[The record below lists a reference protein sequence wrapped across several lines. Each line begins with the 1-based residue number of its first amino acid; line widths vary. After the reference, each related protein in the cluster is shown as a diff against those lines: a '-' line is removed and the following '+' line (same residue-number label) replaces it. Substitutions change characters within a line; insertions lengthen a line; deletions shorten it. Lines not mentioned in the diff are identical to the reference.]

1 MNITNTQVKD
11 TSTDNKLYVQDNDG
25 FIYELHHDWGDYV
38 TVITEN
44 GKKIDF
50 DKDTVKI
57 LDYKDVA
64 DDTIKLFN
72 TDY

>member
-1 MNITNTQVKD
+1 MNITITEIKD
-11 TSTDNKLYVQDNDG
+11 TSIDNKLYVQDKHG
-25 FIYELHHDWGDYV
+25 FIYELLHDWGDFV
-38 TVITEN
+38 TVVTEN

-50 DKDTVKI
+50 AKGTVKI

-64 DDTIKLFN
+64 DDTIRLLN